1 MTPRVRVQ
9 TDNNRKGLVLSWVD
23 PLSGRRRRRFLETT
37 LRREAERAAAKL
49 EAQLAAEGAVDGIS
63 WEAFRLRFADE
74 HLANKRETTAANYF
88 HSLNRF
94 EKDIGSPRSIREI
107 NSSVLS
113 RWAAALRA
121 SGLREASVA
130 THLRCVR
137 SALSWGHKMGM
148 VPSVPQVVMPEAS
161 RSRGRPLS
169 IWEVARLLRAV
180 DAEPPQLRA
189 RMVDLVKGLW
199 LSGLRLSEAL
209 ALRCDRGPVRLRLDL
224 TPPVIEFSAQK
235 NKKVQ
240 SIPITPDFYRLCKR
254 ICTPTTGFV
263 FPLGMVSSTVAKR
276 ISGYGV
282 AAGIRVSPTKHA
294 SAHDLRRTFG
304 QRWSLRVHP
313 IVLKTIMRHSSIET
327 TLRYY
332 IQADIDE
339 IAASVW
345 SPVTGL
351 VTKPRRQTG
360 SPDAQTPKKRG
371 DFEATATKKRR

>member
-1 MTPRVRVQ
+1 
-9 TDNNRKGLVLSWVD
+9 
-23 PLSGRRRRRFLETT
+23 
-37 LRREAERAAAKL
+37 
-49 EAQLAAEGAVDGIS
+49 
-63 WEAFRLRFADE
+63 
-74 HLANKRETTAANYF
+74 
-88 HSLNRF
+88 
-94 EKDIGSPRSIREI
+94 
-107 NSSVLS
+107 VLS

-137 SALSWGHKMGM
+137 SALSWAHKMGM

-240 SIPITPDFYRLCKR
+240 SIPITPDFYRLAKR
-254 ICTPTTGFV
+254 IYGPTTGFV
-263 FPLGMVSSTVAKR
+263 FPLGMAASTVAKR

-332 IQADIDE
+332 VQADIDE

-345 SPVTGL
+345 GPI
-351 VTKPRRQTG
+351 TG
-360 SPDAQTPKKRG
+360 STLPLGSLRASTPTVRQVP
-371 DFEATATKKRR
+371 